1 MSDEIDVIFSNPT
14 EDGREGVLGNDKQ
27 SRLYWNGKRLAVVEK
42 IQLTR
47 WVNAAIIGGGFATV
61 LLGIDVLVGWLERG
75 M

>member
-1 MSDEIDVIFSNPT
+1 MSDEIDVIFSNPML
-14 EDGREGVLGNDKQ
+14 DGREGVLGIDKQ
-27 SRLYWNGKRLAVVEK
+27 SRLYWNGKQLAVVEK

-61 LLGIDVLVGWLERG
+61 LIGIDVLIGWLQGG